1 MITSLFG
8 TENSPDIIIGKYDM
22 ASVNPALKKVYGDDF
37 FKSFGNIQVNKYEF
51 WFSSTISFIPY
62 AGQPVFVADITGNI
76 KHSGDRLTNG
86 VAVINK
92 TLTVKDDTKLEKN
105 ADVTGKLTVTDDVET
120 KKDVRI
126 TGNLFVQGTI
136 FNSAVGGDVV
146 TDIEKIKQDILDIKE
161 QLKNL
166 SEKE

>member
-22 ASVNPALKKVYGDDF
+22 ASVNPALVQVYGNDF

-62 AGQPVFVADITGNI
+62 SGQPVFVADISGNI
-76 KHSGDRLTNG
+76 KHSGDLSTNG
-86 VAVINK
+86 ATVINK
-92 TLTVKDDTKLEKN
+92 TLTVKEDTVLEKN
-105 ADVTGKLTVTDDVET
+105 ADITGKLTVGNDIEV

-126 TGNLFVQGTI
+126 TGNLYVQGTI
-136 FNSAVGGDVV
+136 FNSAVGGGVASDL
-146 TDIEKIKQDILDIKE
+146 EKIKKDILDIKE
-161 QLKNL
+161 QLKKL
-166 SEKE
+166 SEKK